1 MGLVLND
8 KQRQRKVACKTSVV
22 TKYRPDFEVIRW
34 NETMFGSLTILSC
47 VVHNVY
53 WVAELVMALATVLS
67 SYILLSV
74 IFCFLLSWLVDFCLP
89 FDGDAIL
96 LCTLLVFFS
105 FFVATLSLLMTEY
118 TLYIAIVAF
127 SECNRVI
134 RVRFILGVLSANNT
148 KCYFTSF
155 PRRARSHI
163 WFLWMEF
170 LVIVFFPYFSSLF
183 LRAFFHA
190 LPWYVFSSYC
200 CCCCCRC
207 SNSCS
212 SPFFDCSYFILNSSS
227 ILLLAC
233 CPLSL

>member
-1 MGLVLND
+1 MERNHVWQLD
-8 KQRQRKVACKTSVV
+8 
-22 TKYRPDFEVIRW
+22 YFELCSTQCV
-34 NETMFGSLTILSC
+34 LSC
-47 VVHNVY
+47 RACDGTRHSFKFIY
-53 WVAELVMALATVLS
+53 FAFS
-67 SYILLSV
+67 DFFS
-74 IFCFLLSWLVDFCLP
+74 LLSWLVDFCLP

-105 FFVATLSLLMTEY
+105 SFVATLSLLMTEY

-170 LVIVFFPYFSSLF
+170 LVIVFFPYFSS
-183 LRAFFHA
+183 FFA
-190 LPWYVFSSYC
+190 SFFSCTSLIC
-200 CCCCCRC
+200 
-207 SNSCS
+207 
-212 SPFFDCSYFILNSSS
+212 FFK
-227 ILLLAC
+227 LLLLL
-233 CPLSL
+233 LSLL

>member
-1 MGLVLND
+1 MERNHVWQLD
-8 KQRQRKVACKTSVV
+8 
-22 TKYRPDFEVIRW
+22 YFELCSTQCV
-34 NETMFGSLTILSC
+34 LSC
-47 VVHNVY
+47 RACDGTRHSFKFIY
-53 WVAELVMALATVLS
+53 FAFS
-67 SYILLSV
+67 D
-74 IFCFLLSWLVDFCLP
+74 FFFLLSWLVDFCLP

-105 FFVATLSLLMTEY
+105 SFVATLSLLMTEY

-170 LVIVFFPYFSSLF
+170 LVIVFFPYFSSF

-190 LPWYVFSSYC
+190 LPWYVFSSY